1 MAKLESKYKS
11 ELMGRIERRFP
22 GAFFLKNDEQ
32 LLPGIP
38 DLLIL
43 WGRRWAALEVKRDLK
58 EMQRPR
64 PNQPYYVDLLDGM
77 SFAAFIYPGNE
88 EEVLDALQRSF
99 EAGR

>member
-1 MAKLESKYKS
+1 MPKLESEYKK
-11 ELMGRIERRFP
+11 ELIARIAHRFP

-38 DLLIL
+38 DLLVL

-58 EMQRPR
+58 EMRHPR
-64 PNQPYYVDLLDGM
+64 PNQPYYVELLGDM

-99 EAGR
+99 QTDW

>member
-1 MAKLESKYKS
+1 MAKLESEYKTG
-11 ELMGRIERRFP
+11 LLARIEQRLP

-32 LLPGIP
+32 LIPGIP

-58 EMQRPR
+58 EMRRPR
-64 PNQPYYVDLLDGM
+64 PLQPYYVELLDEM

-99 EAGR
+99 QTGR